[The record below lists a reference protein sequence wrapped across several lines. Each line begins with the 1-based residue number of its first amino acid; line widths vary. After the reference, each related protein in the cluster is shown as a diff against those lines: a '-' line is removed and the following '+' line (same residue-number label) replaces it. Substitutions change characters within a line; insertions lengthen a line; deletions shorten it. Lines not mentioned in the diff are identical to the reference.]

1 MFAPRTSVV
10 SGSGIRGGAD
20 ARPSLSGDDGC
31 GREVIIVKTV
41 VKWDPFRELD
51 LMERSMR
58 RFGMPLVPVAALPAA
73 DIYETEDE
81 YVIELE
87 VPGYAEKELTI
98 EVSNHM
104 LTIIG
109 KHESESDEKEKTY
122 RLAERLQMEFERR
135 FELPSEVDTEKM
147 KATFKEGVLELHT
160 PKMVAA
166 VPKKIPVNV

>member
-1 MFAPRTSVV
+1 VR
-10 SGSGIRGGAD
+10 R
-20 ARPSLSGDDGC
+20 RRCGDDGC
-31 GREVIIVKTV
+31 GEEVIPVKTV

-58 RFGMPLVPVAALPAA
+58 RFGMPLMPVAALPAA
-73 DIYETEDE
+73 DIYETDDE
-81 YVIELE
+81 YVIELD

-104 LTIIG
+104 LTITG
-109 KHESESDEKEKTY
+109 KHEAVSDEKEKTY
-122 RLAERLQMEFERR
+122 RLAERLHMEFERR

-160 PKMVAA
+160 PKMVAV
-166 VPKKIPVNV
+166 VPKRIPVNA